1 MQADPGPDEE
11 PTEAYVAIMASL
23 EQDHP
28 TIQLPPSI
36 IAADKADKVLLLHA
50 NTTGKLPRCVFV
62 SVCVELSGWVLCV
75 QLWKNTEF
83 DPAHFVLF

>member
-1 MQADPGPDEE
+1 MRHWTLVVAGPLQADPGPNEE

-36 IAADKADKVLLLHA
+36 IAADKADKVLLFQA
-50 NTTGKLPRCVFV
+50 NTTGKLPRSHRLRWRLQFWT
-62 SVCVELSGWVLCV
+62 G
-75 QLWKNTEF
+75 QNRQK
-83 DPAHFVLF
+83 

>member
-1 MQADPGPDEE
+1 MVVAGPLQADPGPNEE

-50 NTTGKLPRCVFV
+50 DTTGKLPRSHRLCWRLQLWTGAGGKTLFV
-62 SVCVELSGWVLCV
+62 YVCV
-75 QLWKNTEF
+75 
-83 DPAHFVLF
+83 